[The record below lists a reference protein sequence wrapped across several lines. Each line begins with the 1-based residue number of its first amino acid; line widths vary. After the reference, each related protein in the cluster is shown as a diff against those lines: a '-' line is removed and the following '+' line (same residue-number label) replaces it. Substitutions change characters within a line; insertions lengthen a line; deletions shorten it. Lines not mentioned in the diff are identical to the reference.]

1 LPDVCRN
8 NRILRHSLIE
18 RWSDMTQAGLKATAT
33 PGSDHSM
40 LATSVEDQPIAY
52 SSRDAMLYAL
62 GIGFGNDPQFSKELA
77 YVFEEPLLKALPTF
91 STMLPSLDFPCHPE
105 WDGHRALH
113 IGQKFELFRPL
124 PPAGGNLLANQ
135 RVVEVQ
141 EGGPDRGMQVVVQ
154 SDVRL
159 ASDDTAVFSLT
170 SVLVAP
176 PNRAFQRP
184 TSDGTT
190 PHELPARSPDLSGNL
205 RTRPDQA
212 LLFRLSGDRNPL
224 HGDAELAQ
232 SAGFD
237 GPLLQ
242 GRCLFGIACRA
253 ILRTICDYD
262 STLITGM
269 EARFVAPAY
278 PGETVT
284 TEMWQERNIVSF
296 RCSVKARKTV
306 VVDNGKCTLVG

>member
-1 LPDVCRN
+1 
-8 NRILRHSLIE
+8 
-18 RWSDMTQAGLKATAT
+18 
-33 PGSDHSM
+33 
-40 LATSVEDQPIAY
+40 
-52 SSRDAMLYAL
+52 
-62 GIGFGNDPQFSKELA
+62 
-77 YVFEEPLLKALPTF
+77 
-91 STMLPSLDFPCHPE
+91 
-105 WDGHRALH
+105 
-113 IGQKFELFRPL
+113 
-124 PPAGGNLLANQ
+124 
-135 RVVEVQ
+135 
-141 EGGPDRGMQVVVQ
+141 MQVVVQ

-190 PHELPARSPDLSGNL
+190 PHELPARSPDLSGIL

-296 RCSVKARKTV
+296 RCSVKARKSV